1 MPRVMESKDAISSK
15 EGTLYITID
24 GKSYEFAE
32 IVKFDATIEYIK
44 ADVKRVGARMNGS
57 KIVGAN
63 GKGNM
68 TYYYHRP
75 EIRATALEYL
85 RTGKAPIFDAML
97 VNADITSAAGKQTA
111 IIKNIVPD
119 STLIAKLD
127 GDSDDVLKDEVSFT
141 FDDFDLLDQFKT
153 IN

>member
-15 EGTLYITID
+15 EGILYVTID
-24 GKSYEFAE
+24 GNVYELAE
-32 IVKFDATIEYIK
+32 IIKFEATIEYIK
-44 ADVKRVGARMNGS
+44 ADVKRVGTRMNGS
-57 KIVGAN
+57 KIVGAS

-68 TYYYHRP
+68 TYYYHLPLLRNM
-75 EIRATALEYL
+75 ALNYL
-85 RTGKAPIFDAML
+85 KKGKAPIFDAVL
-97 VNADITSAAGKQTA
+97 INADVTSSAGKQTA

-141 FDDFDLLDQFKT
+141 FDDFELLDKFK